1 MVLSIII
8 LERTRPVVEQF
19 IHPEQCGF
27 RRKRGTADA
36 VWAHR
41 MIVSKALK
49 YNTKFHILG
58 LDMSK
63 AFDTVNRSK
72 LLEVLSSFL
81 DSDSI
86 ILIRMLMENTT
97 NRIRLENTLGENIR
111 VTHEVPQGDSLS
123 PVLFTIYLKAVLQDL
138 EEELIKRGFDIEI
151 IHYILYADDTD
162 FISLDETLIGQ
173 LEAISQTVFAKW
185 CLKVNPLK
193 TEHTVVSKT
202 QTEWH
207 KTRKLG
213 SLLKESEDFC
223 KQKQAAEI
231 VFNQLW
237 FLWKKNNNLPE
248 KLRLRLYKTLVR
260 PVLLYNMNT
269 WGSTIVQFKKLES
282 FERRLLRRV
291 LGIYYPNHLSNEEV
305 YKRSNMNLIR
315 LDAFHARWK
324 LFRKVLQMPDDVPA
338 MYWTRDYFRNEG
350 LSKFKGKPNVTL
362 MSTLQSD
369 LQSIHFPLDTK
380 ENLNLLQS
388 IANFDDPTKPNWE
401 TLVKDIASQMSQVI

>member
-1 MVLSIII
+1 MLQLLTI
-8 LERTRPVVEQF
+8 LDEWTE
-19 IHPEQCGF
+19 ILDNTSA
-27 RRKRGTADA
+27 KIDA
-36 VWAHR
+36 
-41 MIVSKALK
+41 I
-49 YNTKFHILG
+49 Y
-58 LDMSK
+58 LDFSK

-97 NRIRLENTLGENIR
+97 NRIRLENTLGENIQ

-151 IHYILYADDTD
+151 IHYILYTDDTD

-223 KQKQAAEI
+223 KRKQAAEI

-369 LQSIHFPLDTK
+369 LQSIHFPLDTE

-401 TLVKDIASQMSQVI
+401 TLVKDMASQMSQVI

>member
-1 MVLSIII
+1 
-8 LERTRPVVEQF
+8 
-19 IHPEQCGF
+19 
-27 RRKRGTADA
+27 
-36 VWAHR
+36 
-41 MIVSKALK
+41 
-49 YNTKFHILG
+49 
-58 LDMSK
+58 MSK

-97 NRIRLENTLGENIR
+97 NRIRLENTLGENIQ

-151 IHYILYADDTD
+151 IHYILYTDDTD

-207 KTRKLG
+207 KTGKLG
-213 SLLKESEDFC
+213 SLLKESKDFC
-223 KQKQAAEI
+223 KRKQAAEI

-369 LQSIHFPLDTK
+369 LQSIHFPLDTE

-401 TLVKDIASQMSQVI
+401 TLVKDMASQMSQVI